1 MRPSDFVNQLYDYRS
16 NWTPLSPMTIINL
29 TLPTVDDTNILVI
42 YTPHLCMVTVK
53 IIAICV

>member
-1 MRPSDFVNQLYDYRS
+1 MRSSDFVNQLCDYRS

-42 YTPHLCMVTVK
+42 YTPHLRIVTV
-53 IIAICV
+53 